1 MKSLSIPPR
10 LLRILFFFAV
20 ISCGGAGDQPGDGNT
35 DSSAAAGKGD
45 SAITLKSSPIVTT
58 PQYMMIITH
67 KVADYDRWQTSYEEH
82 DSARL
87 ASQVHSYVI
96 GRSATDRT
104 MIFVAMKFDDLE
116 KGRAFGKSA
125 DLKARMRKAGVS
137 GSAKIRLTNMTWQ
150 DTSKS
155 STNLRSMTT
164 FTVKDWDSW
173 QRSFE
178 SSRPIRE
185 NNGLADRAYGHD
197 ADDNKKVLV
206 VVAVTDTAKAYA
218 FWKSDQLKDLRQKS
232 GVTSEPERFN
242 FRIVKRYD

>member
-1 MKSLSIPPR
+1 MKSLSILPR
-10 LLRILFFFAV
+10 LLRIICLLFI
-20 ISCGGAGDQPGDGNT
+20 ISCGDAGDQSGDGKT
-35 DSSAAAGKGD
+35 DSSAAGSKGD
-45 SAITLKSSPIVTT
+45 SAVTLTSSPIVTT

-67 KVADYDRWQTSYEEH
+67 KVGDYDKWQTSYEEH
-82 DSARL
+82 DSVRL
-87 ASQVHSYVI
+87 ASRVHSYVI

-116 KGRAFGKSA
+116 KGRAFGKSP

-137 GSAKIRLTNMTWQ
+137 GTPNIRLTNMTWQ

-164 FTVKDWDSW
+164 FTVKDWDTW

-185 NNGLADRAYGHD
+185 QNGVSDRAYGHD

-206 VVAVTDTAKAYA
+206 VVAVTDTTKAYA
-218 FWKSDQLKDLRQKS
+218 FWKSDQLKGLRQKS
-232 GVTSEPERFN
+232 GVTSEPQRFN
-242 FRIVKRYD
+242 FRIVKRY